1 MSQETTESAEC
12 IPYLW
17 GQILALF
24 RAKTPGGLSAGALT
38 NAVERPLMCLSK
50 LVQQAKPQQKLE
62 EMLAERLAKIEDLP
76 ERFSLA
82 EQGQV
87 YLGYYSMVGDLPP
100 SPPTTSK
107 RRNTSLD
114 WETIDWSLTDSEIS
128 KRMGVTQAAVSKQRR
143 KRGL

>member
-1 MSQETTESAEC
+1 MSEETTPKEER

-17 GQILALF
+17 GQALAIF
-24 RAKTPGGLSAGALT
+24 KAETPGGLSAGALT
-38 NAVERPLMCLSK
+38 NAVERPLFCLPK
-50 LVQQAKPQQKLE
+50 LVRQAKPQPELE
-62 EMLAERLAKIEDLP
+62 EMLAKLLGKIEDLP

-82 EQGQV
+82 DQGQV
-87 YLGYYSMVGDLPP
+87 YLGYYSLIGDLPP
-100 SPPTTSK
+100 SPSTTSK

-114 WETIDWSLTDSEIS
+114 WETIDWSLADSEIS

>member
-1 MSQETTESAEC
+1 MSEETTPKEER

-17 GQILALF
+17 GQALAIF
-24 RAKTPGGLSAGALT
+24 KSETPGGLSPGGLT
-38 NAVERPLMCLSK
+38 NAVERPLLNLRT
-50 LVQQAKPQQKLE
+50 LVLQAKPQARLE
-62 EMLAERLAKIEDLP
+62 EMLAERLAKIGDLP

-87 YLGYYSMVGDLPP
+87 YLGYYSLVGELPP

-114 WETIDWSLTDSEIS
+114 WETIDWSLPDAEIS

-143 KRGL
+143 KREV